1 MALTM
6 AEIRARLQA
15 QENKGKEGGGGFS
28 NEPQAFLA
36 HWNIP
41 EGIPLN
47 LRFLPDGGNN
57 DFFWKEV
64 DRINLWFAG
73 VKGGDQKPVKVVVPC
88 NEMWGPI
95 NSCPVLKEVR
105 EWYKSKDPQLEALA
119 QKYWKKKSY
128 LFQVFVAPDS
138 CEIEGDVMPEN
149 PIRRVM
155 FNKPLFNKVKSIL
168 MNPKIPHLPTDV
180 EHGRDFAIIKGKNG
194 GGFAEYDQSQ
204 WDMYE
209 RPLNDLERAAIDKYG
224 LFDLSEFMPKQPTE
238 AELQAIAEMFDASVN
253 GEQYDPARW
262 AQFYRP
268 AGVSAPAGGS
278 AAQAAPAAAPAQPV
292 VQPAAAPVA
301 TPVQEAAAPAAAPV
315 TGNAMAALAALQ
327 RSTTAAPQT
336 LTESA
341 PAPTATAKST
351 STSALLSQLLNK

>member
-15 QENKGKEGGGGFS
+15 QESKGKEGGGGFS

-41 EGIPLN
+41 EGVPLN

-57 DFFWKEV
+57 DYFWKEV
-64 DRINLWFAG
+64 DRINLTFHG
-73 VKGGDQKPVKVVVPC
+73 IKGGEQKPVKVVVPC

-105 EWYKSKDPQLEALA
+105 EWYKSKDPSLEERA

-138 CEIEGDVMPEN
+138 CEVEGDKVPEN

-168 MNPKIPHLPTDV
+168 MNPKIPELPTHF
-180 EHGRDFAIIKGKNG
+180 ERGRDFAIIKGKNG

-209 RPLNDLERAAIDKYG
+209 RPLNEAEQAAIAQFG

-238 AELQAIAEMFDASVN
+238 AELQAIAEMFEASVN

-262 AQFYRP
+262 SQFYRP
-268 AGVSAPAGGS
+268 AGLQAPAPG
-278 AAQAAPAAAPAQPV
+278 AQAPAQS
-292 VQPAAAPVA
+292 QAPAQQAPATVA
-301 TPVQEAAAPAAAPV
+301 PQAQQVVQEAAPAT
-315 TGNAMAALAALQ
+315 TGNAMSALAALQ
-327 RSTTAAPQT
+327 RSTGASQPQT

-341 PAPTATAKST
+341 PAPTAAAKSIGT
-351 STSALLSQLLNK
+351 QGLLNQLLKK